1 MKTTLSTIYRN
12 YPINVGWEGNL
23 PCNILTLDQLIASHE
38 YMLCFHSKVLFV
50 RLDIRSPRW
59 SISPLRVV
67 MARILESSKRI
78 LDSKNR
84 GKNRIDMHYVW
95 TAEQKDYEGKEHAH
109 LAIWV
114 NGNAIQ
120 NGYRVLEAVKEAVER
135 QFPGESKGLVH
146 FCQSTGEKGI
156 LIDRND
162 PYFEKISGE
171 IIYVASYLAKI
182 STKEHRPKGG
192 RFSSASRLPSDW
204 R

>member
-1 MKTTLSTIYRN
+1 MKTTLSTIYRG
-12 YPINVGWEGNL
+12 YPINVGWERNL
-23 PCNILTLDQLIASHE
+23 PCNILTLDQLIATHE
-38 YMLCFHSKVLFV
+38 YMLCLHSKVLFV

-59 SISPLRVV
+59 FSAPLREV
-67 MARILESSKRI
+67 MTRILESSKRI

-95 TAEQKDYEGKEHAH
+95 APEQKEAEGKEHVH

-120 NGYRVLEAVKEAVER
+120 NGYRVLDAVEKVVGR
-135 QFPGESKGLVH
+135 QFAGESEGLVH
-146 FCQSTGEKGI
+146 FCQSNGEKGI
-156 LIDRND
+156 LIDRD
-162 PYFEKISGE
+162 DLYFEKISGK

-182 STKEHRPKGG
+182 STKEHRPKYA
-192 RFSSASRLPSDW
+192 RVSSASRLPSDW

>member
-1 MKTTLSTIYRN
+1 MKTTLSTIYRG
-12 YPINVGWEGNL
+12 YPINVGWVRHL
-23 PCNILTLDQLIASHE
+23 PCNILTLDQLIATHE
-38 YMLCFHSKVLFV
+38 YMLCLHSKVLFV

-59 SISPLRVV
+59 SSIPLRES
-67 MARILESSKRI
+67 MTRILESARRI
-78 LDSKNR
+78 LESKNR

-95 TAEQKDYEGKEHAH
+95 TGEQKNYEGKEHVH

-146 FCQSTGEKGI
+146 FCQSNGEKGI
-156 LIDRND
+156 FIDRSD
-162 PYFEKISGE
+162 PNFEQISKWV
-171 IIYVASYLAKI
+171 IYLASYLAKM
-182 STKEHRPKGG
+182 STKEHKAKGA
-192 RFSSASRLPSDW
+192 RFSSVSRLPSDW

>member
-1 MKTTLSTIYRN
+1 METTLAATYRG
-12 YPINVGWEGNL
+12 YLIDTGVYVAL
-23 PCNILTLDQLIASHE
+23 PCNILTLDQLIATHE
-38 YMLCFHSKVLFV
+38 YMLCFHSKVLFI

-59 SISPLRVV
+59 SSTPLRKI
-67 MARILESSKRI
+67 MPRIIESSKRI

-95 TAEQKDYEGKEHAH
+95 TAEQKDYEGKEHVH

-135 QFPGESKGLVH
+135 QFHCESEGLVH
-146 FCQSTGEKGI
+146 LCQSTGEKGI

-162 PYFEKISGE
+162 PYFEQISGK

-192 RFSSASRLPSDW
+192 RFSSASRLPADW